1 MAAGAL
7 YGTAPRTAPL
17 HPEQGLVVGE
27 CGSGRARPDG
37 VPVPKRY
44 FAGRGEWSD
53 PSGVPMVVVEV
64 TSTRP
69 GGDRPGDR

>member
-1 MAAGAL
+1 MRL
-7 YGTAPRTAPL
+7 PERCTAQRPELRL
-17 HPEQGLVVGE
+17 HPGQGLVVE
-27 CGSGRARPDG
+27 EHGSGRARPDG

-44 FAGRGEWSD
+44 FAGRGEWPD
-53 PSGVPMVVVEV
+53 PSGVPMVVEV